1 MEDATF
7 KNQIIY
13 SMLRFFTINK
23 AQWKQKQGVVIS
35 HVSVVFQTTIT
46 CVGIITIKDRLIFI
60 KERSIQSLSS

>member
-13 SMLRFFTINK
+13 SMLKFFTINK

-35 HVSVVFQTTIT
+35 YVSVVFQTTIT
-46 CVGIITIKDRLIFI
+46 CVGIITKKDQLIFI

>member
-13 SMLRFFTINK
+13 SLLKFFTINK

-35 HVSVVFQTTIT
+35 YVSVVFQTTIT
-46 CVGIITIKDRLIFI
+46 CVGIITKKDQLIFI

>member
-13 SMLRFFTINK
+13 SMLKFFTINK

-35 HVSVVFQTTIT
+35 YVSVVFQTTIT
-46 CVGIITIKDRLIFI
+46 CVGIITKKD
-60 KERSIQSLSS
+60 